1 MSPPIRR
8 GDADPLLG
16 APRGGR
22 RPVPAGEEAT
32 FHRAPPTVPEGR
44 GAPTTARAI
53 GRRNS
58 EPPMRNPF
66 EGDVAIK
73 EMRHRLSLDP
83 DLIPQPPRRV
93 APRRALPWIGR
104 LLFVLIVAAV
114 VIFAVAPMALP
125 PGAGKDSGGIAG
137 AFAPM
142 FERWSRPAAS
152 AQPARLVVESQRAF
166 ANEPIALGVSLA
178 DASGEETLIVIGLAD
193 GTRLSAGRPLGPTGW
208 QVAAR
213 DLGKAFATAPK
224 DFVGVMDAAVDL
236 RSARDRL
243 MDSRLVRLEWLP
255 RNEMPPTPPRPQL
268 EQAKLAPI
276 IYELAPDDIAMLMTR
291 GEDFLKNGDIAA
303 ARPLL
308 RRAAYAG
315 NAQAALTLGA
325 TFDPAFLAEH
335 GVLGLAGDSA
345 QARVWYERAA
355 ELGSS
360 EALRRLERLT
370 DK

>member
-1 MSPPIRR
+1 
-8 GDADPLLG
+8 
-16 APRGGR
+16 
-22 RPVPAGEEAT
+22 
-32 FHRAPPTVPEGR
+32 RAPPTVPEGR

-114 VIFAVAPMALP
+114 VIFAVALMALP

-193 GTRLSAGRPLGPTGW
+193 GTRLSAGRPLGPTGCKAPPRDW
-208 QVAAR
+208 AR
-213 DLGKAFATAPK
+213 QLPPPPR
-224 DFVGVMDAAVDL
+224 DFSAVMDRRADL
-236 RSARDRL
+236 RR
-243 MDSRLVRLEWLP
+243 
-255 RNEMPPTPPRPQL
+255 PPAPPR
-268 EQAKLAPI
+268 
-276 IYELAPDDIAMLMTR
+276 R
-291 GEDFLKNGDIAA
+291 S
-303 ARPLL
+303 R
-308 RRAAYAG
+308 
-315 NAQAALTLGA
+315 
-325 TFDPAFLAEH
+325 
-335 GVLGLAGDSA
+335 
-345 QARVWYERAA
+345 
-355 ELGSS
+355 
-360 EALRRLERLT
+360 
-370 DK
+370 